1 MSQGGRP
8 KGSKNSQ
15 ERAPPKQK
23 SSRECY
29 ELYQA
34 ALAREKRA
42 RLAFFSK
49 ASGEQSSSSSSC
61 SSCSSSCSSSSSC
74 SCSCSISCSS
84 SNSNS
89 NSNGNSNSNSNHVDN
104 YDDNDTIQQCSNSNS
119 NGNSNSNSN
128 HVDNYDDNDTIQ
140 QCAGNDSI
148 LDIDR
153 SHIMRN
159 HLELD
164 IERDPIVADLN
175 PDEDEDG
182 DDQNGIMQLYILKI
196 HERLQYEF
204 SDRKELKKN
213 FQFTFGT
220 ITPIC

>member
-104 YDDNDTIQQCSNSNS
+104 YDDNDTIQQC
-119 NGNSNSNSN
+119 
-128 HVDNYDDNDTIQ
+128 
-140 QCAGNDSI
+140 AGNDSI